1 MSDDSL
7 RKEPV
12 FVLYGSQ
19 TGNSEQA
26 AEDFSKQMEEKFTP
40 SYFKD
45 LGLEPVRV
53 ETTCIQLDD
62 FLDYKHAAFT
72 KTMVVFVSSYGV
84 GQAPIGSYKFRSFV
98 EELISR
104 TEGGKAEANDATVL
118 LEGLK
123 YALCGLGDSR
133 YTTYLVNPTTIDKG
147 LTVAGATRIGA
158 MGKAD
163 AKQIGEN
170 SQENVIAKWKEEMW
184 IPLAKSIAAV
194 TVDENKNSEEAKTD
208 IMKEMQAATIPI
220 LMKIDPDY
228 TPPKEFGGRS
238 AGAIPTNLLLVAIIM
253 AVIATLFVTGKIQVP

>member
-1 MSDDSL
+1 MKCNSFFRPHPFTHPCTHLDILVHCFQSI
-7 RKEPV
+7 
-12 FVLYGSQ
+12 FVY
-19 TGNSEQA
+19 
-26 AEDFSKQMEEKFTP
+26 TP
-40 SYFKD
+40 
-45 LGLEPVRV
+45 L
-53 ETTCIQLDD
+53 
-62 FLDYKHAAFT
+62 
-72 KTMVVFVSSYGV
+72 FV
-84 GQAPIGSYKFRSFV
+84 PILMP
-98 EELISR
+98 LI
-104 TEGGKAEANDATVL
+104 
-118 LEGLK
+118 
-123 YALCGLGDSR
+123 GDSR